1 MVTTYCDIL
10 INMSLIIKK
19 NTTFKI
25 PRTGSG
31 VTAPWEFITTSNY
44 LPTNYRRISG
54 SLTTL
59 PSLYAVA
66 YVAGPNYAYVEV
78 GDYPSYY
85 IFGPQM
91 YFSDASGNVLA
102 NSLNNPNPNTWKL
115 VTISYDSEYD
125 AYNFDYFNTNNSTN
139 PYVVPPNGWP
149 SSMLISITA

>member
-1 MVTTYCDIL
+1 
-10 INMSLIIKK
+10 MSLIIKK

-44 LPTNYRRISG
+44 LPRNYRRILG

-59 PSLYAVA
+59 PSLYATA
-66 YVAGPNYAYVEV
+66 YVAGPNYAYVEL

-91 YFSDASGNVLA
+91 YFSDASGNVLG
-102 NSLNNPNPNTWKL
+102 NSLNMPNPNGWKL
-115 VTISYDSEYD
+115 VTIDYDSEYSE
-125 AYNFDYFNTNNSTN
+125 YIFNYFNTNISAN
-139 PYVVPPNGWP
+139 PFVVPPNGWP

>member
-1 MVTTYCDIL
+1 
-10 INMSLIIKK
+10 MSLIIKK

-44 LPTNYRRISG
+44 LPTNYRRILG

-59 PSLYAVA
+59 PSPNAIA

-78 GDYPSYY
+78 GDFPTYY

-102 NSLNNPNPNTWKL
+102 NSLNNPNPNAWKL
-115 VTISYDSEYD
+115 VIIGYDEENSEY
-125 AYNFDYFNTNNSTN
+125 NFNYFNTNNSTN
-139 PYVVPPNGWP
+139 PYIVPPNGWGA
-149 SSMLISITA
+149 SMTIGITA

>member
-1 MVTTYCDIL
+1 
-10 INMSLIIKK
+10 MSLIIKK

>member
-1 MVTTYCDIL
+1 
-10 INMSLIIKK
+10 MSLIIKK

-31 VTAPWEFITTSNY
+31 VTAPWVFITTSNY

-102 NSLNNPNPNTWKL
+102 NSLNTPNPNAWKL
-115 VTISYDSEYD
+115 VIIGYDEENSQY
-125 AYNFDYFNTNNSTN
+125 YFDYFNTNSSTN
-139 PYVVPPNGWP
+139 PFVVPPNGWG
-149 SSMLISITA
+149 SNMTIAITV